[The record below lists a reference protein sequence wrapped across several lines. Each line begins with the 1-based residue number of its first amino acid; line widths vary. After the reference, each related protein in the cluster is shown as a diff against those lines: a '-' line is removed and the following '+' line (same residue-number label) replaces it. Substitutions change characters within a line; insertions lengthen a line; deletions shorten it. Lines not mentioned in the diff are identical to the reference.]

1 MARGPRCAS
10 YRRSSNANSLCGRND
25 HRKSVRPFKGIICHD
40 ISEFESYMPS
50 QPVRS
55 PPPPMPRPLKTARH
69 RGILQTSLRLVS
81 VCGKWRRTRHSS
93 ALSPRPIFGVSFLMV
108 GAFSSIV
115 GSTRRGTKA
124 GGRARIRWAAE
135 PIFMRRQGSSSPTD
149 AFQKQLGL
157 PLIAHNRWI
166 DDRSPYRE
174 KYAISGNVTTDR
186 RLWSR
191 WMRYLR
197 ASGVRAY
204 EQDWLS
210 GPAVPERNLTSG
222 GRFMDAMAQAA
233 GQAGITL
240 HYCMPLSRHFLQGTR
255 YFNLLTIRVSGDRFD
270 KQRWASLLF
279 NGRLASA
286 LGEWPWTDVFISSE
300 TSNLLLSTLSASIV
314 GIGDAL
320 GQFDRTNLLRVVRA
334 DGVIVKPDDPI
345 TPLDSAYIAQA
356 NNRGLPLLAAAQTR
370 HEGSMTSYVFAFRQ
384 TVEQGTASF
393 LPSVLGYKGPV
404 YAYNY

>member
-1 MARGPRCAS
+1 MLWKKYEVDPPELRDIDFSKLGRALKQPCAG
-10 YRRSSNANSLCGRND
+10 CG
-25 HRKSVRPFKGIICHD
+25 HEHHGVV
-40 ISEFESYMPS
+40 ISEGYL
-50 QPVRS
+50 RCKRCGWRTWGGKGC
-55 PPPPMPRPLKTARH
+55 PPPRRRAPAWRPTIVRVMPP
-69 RGILQTSLRLVS
+69 TS
-81 VCGKWRRTRHSS
+81 
-93 ALSPRPIFGVSFLMV
+93 SPRPRELFPDGL
-108 GAFSSIV
+108 
-115 GSTRRGTKA
+115 
-124 GGRARIRWAAE
+124 
-135 PIFMRRQGSSSPTD
+135 D
-149 AFQKQLGL
+149 AFQRQLGL
-157 PLIAHNRWI
+157 PLITHNRWI

-210 GPAVPERNLTSG
+210 GPAVPERDLTSG

-240 HYCMPLSRHFLQGTR
+240 QYCMPLPRHFLQGTR

-270 KQRWASLLF
+270 KQHWASFLF

-314 GIGDAL
+314 GVGDAL

-334 DGVIVKPDDPI
+334 DGVIVKPDDSV

-356 NNRGLPLLAAAQTR
+356 N
-370 HEGSMTSYVFAFRQ
+370 
-384 TVEQGTASF
+384 
-393 LPSVLGYKGPV
+393 
-404 YAYNY
+404 